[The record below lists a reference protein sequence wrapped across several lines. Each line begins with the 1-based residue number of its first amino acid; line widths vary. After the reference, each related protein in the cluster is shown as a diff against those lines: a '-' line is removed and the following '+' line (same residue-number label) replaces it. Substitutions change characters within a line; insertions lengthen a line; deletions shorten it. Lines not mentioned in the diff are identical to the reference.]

1 MTESNSER
9 GSGDYI
15 SDTRL
20 GLEDQSRQGDARCH
34 AFHESLFKISIFKTF
49 KNLFKNPIFADIG
62 IAVLWKDFKSP
73 LNYSSFFIFFLSLL
87 AKLTPS
93 SQTQIIFA

>member
-1 MTESNSER
+1 MAQVNFGKSLCLTESNSER

-34 AFHESLFKISIFKTF
+34 AFHESLFKISIFKT
-49 KNLFKNPIFADIG
+49 LFLQILALLYSGNTLKVYSTT
-62 IAVLWKDFKSP
+62 VL
-73 LNYSSFFIFFLSLL
+73 SSFFFSLS
-87 AKLTPS
+87 A
-93 SQTQIIFA
+93 F